1 MTENKRYEVAIYDDK
16 AIIGY
21 CVLDK
26 NRPCHTCKLKYYN
39 VFISTEEGCE
49 IVADLLNNLNDKYTD
64 EFSLRETLQLELQR
78 VEEENKE
85 LKKQVNDLQ
94 FNKSIGQRKY
104 QRRLSE

>member
-1 MTENKRYEVAIYDDK
+1 MTENKRYEVAIYDNK
-16 AIIGY
+16 AISGY

-26 NRPCHTCKLKYYN
+26 NRPCHTCRLKYHN
-39 VFISTEEGCE
+39 VFISTKEGCE

-94 FNKSIGQRKY
+94 FNKSIGQREY